1 MIKPDNAVPG
11 LQVQPLQM
19 PTAKGNPRMKMII
32 GLGVLTAAVAV
43 LYGHVLN
50 TTRIRCACKGCS
62 G

>member
-1 MIKPDNAVPG
+1 MSVRTDNDFAFGSRPG
-11 LQVQPLQM
+11 EL
-19 PTAKGNPRMKMII
+19 MKMII